1 MYYETTKNYAK
12 FRRELLM
19 LCPHMDEREI
29 YKNWWMYH
37 THSEPGADWT
47 LQQVPLRGVDS
58 KYHYLYITTPFSTE
72 ELYVGIHST
81 LNLDDGY
88 SGSGDEVRK
97 YKDDG
102 VLLKTTVLEFFR
114 TREEALAMEEHVVN
128 AMFILEPGVLNKTI
142 GGDDSRHNS
151 VEEPELVIPPK
162 KYNSCPKVAEQPQHS
177 MLLKKVSVE
186 MPFGE
191 SVEVPVMEDSDKKET
206 TNKETPKVE
215 VTKKPAKK
223 YPPNWFPFSRF
234 GIKKGDKLVYIADN
248 SIVADVLNDEDR
260 IKVNGE
266 VGGLKAV
273 TEKIAKKKVANCLR
287 FWMWNGKSLFDLK
300 NEILKKGG

>member
-1 MYYETTKNYAK
+1 MSSYYETKTYAK
-12 FRRELLM
+12 FRRELLA
-19 LCPHMDEREI
+19 LCPLMDEREI
-29 YKNWWMYH
+29 YKNWWAYNC
-37 THSEPGADWT
+37 HSDKGFTWT
-47 LQQVPLRGVDS
+47 LQQIPMRGVDS
-58 KYHYLYITTPFSTE
+58 KYHCLYITTTPKE
-72 ELYVGIHST
+72 EIYVGIHST

-102 VLLKTTVLEFFR
+102 VKLKTTILEFFR

-128 AMFILEPGVLNKTI
+128 AMFIVEPGVLNKTI

-151 VEEPELVIPPK
+151 VEKPELVATPK
-162 KYNSCPKVAEQPQHS
+162 KYHSCPKVVEKPHNS
-177 MLLKKVSVE
+177 TLLKKVTVE

-191 SVEVPVMEDSDKKET
+191 SVEVPVMDCSAPVEP
-206 TNKETPKVE
+206 PKVE
-215 VTKKPAKK
+215 TKKPAKK

-234 GIKKGDKLVYIADN
+234 GIKKGDKLVYLADN

-260 IKVNGE
+260 IKVKGE
-266 VGGLKAV
+266 VGGLKGV
-273 TEKIAKKKVANCLR
+273 TEKIANKKVANCLR
-287 FWMWNGKSLFDLK
+287 FWMWNGKPLFDLK